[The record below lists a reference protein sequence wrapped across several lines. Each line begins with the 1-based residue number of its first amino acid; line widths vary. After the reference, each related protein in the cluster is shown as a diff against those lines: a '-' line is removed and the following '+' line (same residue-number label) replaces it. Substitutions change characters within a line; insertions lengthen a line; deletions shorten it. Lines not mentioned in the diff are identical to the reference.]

1 MKNFTNTESDIIF
14 EGPNDTLTLRV
25 NTDGR
30 WKVKMTSKTGKQAE
44 PNDVRYAHCHG
55 FSCKLCKL

>member
-25 NTDGR
+25 NTDAR
-30 WKVKMTSKTGKQAE
+30 WKVKMTSENWQTSRAK
-44 PNDVRYAHCHG
+44 
-55 FSCKLCKL
+55 